1 MRTRVLR
8 AVVTLTLL
16 GAGAWAVV
24 ELTRFARYAAL
35 PDATAT
41 RVDRMHARLA
51 ELGLAQTGYLG
62 PSEDPTVWFDRFT
75 MLVADMSAA
84 TGEIGASLRSTE
96 GTAALRTL
104 ADQTASLAQSDV
116 AARDSLLTGDAYTAS
131 RIIFGESRAAIVTM
145 QNALA
150 TLRTAEAATLERER
164 AAALERAGTLLGGVG
179 LMWVV
184 GVLVLAATG
193 LPSRRTTMTPAVNVS
208 PAAPSGR
215 APSIDLEA
223 AAGLCMEMARV
234 ETSDG
239 IATLLGRAAGV
250 IDAEQLTLWV
260 GAGDDLLPVMKHG
273 TSSRPGAAGPV
284 RRSADHPAAR
294 AWRRAVLQT
303 VAADGGSNG
312 EILAPL
318 IGPGGCNGVLAVE
331 LRSGRET
338 EPLSRALVVMIAAQL
353 SSVVGGKADDAA
365 ATGAAQ
371 STGT

>member
-1 MRTRVLR
+1 
-8 AVVTLTLL
+8 
-16 GAGAWAVV
+16 
-24 ELTRFARYAAL
+24 
-35 PDATAT
+35 
-41 RVDRMHARLA
+41 LA

-75 MLVADMSAA
+75 MLVADISAA
-84 TGEIGASLRSTE
+84 TGEIGASLRSTD
-96 GTAALRTL
+96 GTAALRAL
-104 ADQTASLAQSDV
+104 ADQTASLAQSDA

-131 RIIFGESRAAIVTM
+131 RIIFGESRAGIVNM

-150 TLRTAEAATLERER
+150 TLRTAEAAALERER
-164 AAALERAGTLLGGVG
+164 AAALARAGTLLGGVG
-179 LMWVV
+179 LTWVV

-193 LPSRRTTMTPAVNVS
+193 LPSRRTTMTPAVD
-208 PAAPSGR
+208 AAPATASSDSSH
-215 APSIDLEA
+215 SIDLEA

-250 IDAEQLTLWV
+250 IEAEQLTLWV
-260 GAGDDLLPVMKHG
+260 GAGDDLLAVMKHG
-273 TSSRPGAAGPV
+273 KSSRPGAAGPI

-303 VAADGGSNG
+303 VVADGGSNG

-318 IGPGGCNGVLAVE
+318 IGPDGCNGVLAVE
-331 LRSGRET
+331 LRPGREA
-338 EPLSRALVVMIAAQL
+338 EPLSRALVVMMAAQL